1 MTGSIILVLKKKIT
15 CHRSVRD
22 ITRVHVQKRA
32 SSHGDFQISR
42 LHTHRAEQRCR
53 LVCRLLQITRL
64 ISEINLKF
72 VQIILIDSPEDKKF
86 RFIWIFLNNIII
98 QLTEHNIGISTP
110 NKSFG
115 VLPKF
120 PLVSTTWGKISC
132 GNLSK
137 FIMELDQ
144 HLMNG
149 SNIPV
154 ADALE
159 ISVTCFPVQK
169 YRLLILCSSRFLKN
183 SVLINKEI
191 DVQKCRLRLIY

>member
-1 MTGSIILVLKKKIT
+1 M
-15 CHRSVRD
+15 RD

>member
-1 MTGSIILVLKKKIT
+1 MTGSIILLLKKKIT

-64 ISEINLKF
+64 ISEIKIRANNFNRFTRRQEISL
-72 VQIILIDSPEDKKF
+72 
-86 RFIWIFLNNIII
+86 RFIWIFFNNIII

-149 SNIPV
+149 SKIPV

>member
-1 MTGSIILVLKKKIT
+1 M
-15 CHRSVRD
+15 RD

-53 LVCRLLQITRL
+53 LICRLLQITRL
-64 ISEINLKF
+64 ISKINLKF
-72 VQIILIDSPEDKKF
+72 VQIICIRRRQDFSPFNLFKF
-86 RFIWIFLNNIII
+86 FNNII

-120 PLVSTTWGKISC
+120 PLVSTTWGKILC

-137 FIMELDQ
+137 FIIEFDQ
-144 HLMNG
+144 HLIKG
-149 SNIPV
+149 SKIPV

-159 ISVTCFPVQK
+159 MSVTCFPIQK
-169 YRLLILCSSRFLKN
+169 NIQDVNIIFIRFLKDSKN
-183 SVLINKEI
+183 QNKRERGRCTKMSIKAYLLSYKLIDK
-191 DVQKCRLRLIY
+191 

>member
-42 LHTHRAEQRCR
+42 LHTHRAEQRCW

-149 SNIPV
+149 SKIPV

-191 DVQKCRLRLIY
+191 DVQKCRLRLLY

>member
-86 RFIWIFLNNIII
+86 RFIWIFFNNIII

>member
-1 MTGSIILVLKKKIT
+1 M
-15 CHRSVRD
+15 
-22 ITRVHVQKRA
+22 
-32 SSHGDFQISR
+32 
-42 LHTHRAEQRCR
+42 
-53 LVCRLLQITRL
+53 
-64 ISEINLKF
+64 
-72 VQIILIDSPEDKKF
+72 
-86 RFIWIFLNNIII
+86 NNILI

-149 SNIPV
+149 SKIPV

-191 DVQKCRLRLIY
+191 DVQKCRLRLIYQIKVWIGRSEIQDSVLVSALYLHLPSFNINFNYNLTNKSRYSWISTFISSKIFIIT

>member
-22 ITRVHVQKRA
+22 ITRVHVQKCA